1 MKDVNTMD
9 DPSLRSDKACIIVAL
24 TEAGL
29 RLAERLS
36 KVMQTNNKLN
46 EVWYKPKPF
55 AENVQQAFRQQ
66 QPLIMICATGIVVR
80 TLAPVLAGK
89 LEDPPVLVLDEQGQF
104 VIPLLSGHEGGANEL
119 ARHVAGWLDGQLV
132 MTTAKPYLKPKYA
145 VGMGC
150 ERGCPKEELERL
162 LMLCLDQA
170 DLTLDQVSS
179 INSIDI
185 KADEVGLIELAYQL
199 NKPFN
204 TFDVK
209 ALSQVEDQLSVKSD
223 YIFKTV
229 GVYGVAESAALV
241 AAAQLV
247 SNDELD
253 SENEPA
259 EAKSELILNKQKT
272 AKATCAIA
280 RAYP

>member
-1 MKDVNTMD
+1 MD